1 MLERN
6 SKRIFVFLFFLMILI
21 PVFTINFKETVSKAE
36 NRKLAGFPGIY
47 RDDGGINTDIIED
60 FEAWFNDNIGLR
72 SNFVML
78 NAKIQY
84 YVFGVLPS
92 SCDTILGPEGEFD
105 YATENII
112 RSYQHLDMINEK
124 ELGDYVKS
132 IQYVNDYLETK
143 GIQFYYMQ
151 CWDKQSVYPEHF
163 PNTIIQH
170 GDISRTELITSVVEQ
185 GTNVCVINPKQAL
198 IDGKKEYD
206 TYSRWG
212 DATHW
217 TQRGAYIGYRLLMD
231 AINERNDGR
240 YKVLSSEDYDI
251 KITDQGDTL
260 LGCIHKEEM
269 LENFKIDSPHAY
281 LSDEEP
287 AWLSQW
293 ANRSRRVYYN
303 DDVDND
309 DTLLII
315 GDSYLDNYL
324 YDDLAE
330 SFHKVV
336 LVWGDYV
343 VELPQIIDYY
353 NPDIVLMENAE
364 RSERTGLVTMAVD
377 IMNEQ

>member
-60 FEAWFNDNIGLR
+60 FEDWINDNIGFR

-92 SCDTILGPEGEFD
+92 SCDTILGPEGELN
-105 YATENII
+105 YATADII
-112 RSYQHLDMINEK
+112 RSYQHLDMMTED
-124 ELGDYVKS
+124 ELLTYAMRLK
-132 IQYVNDYLETK
+132 YLNDYLEAR

-151 CWDKQSVYPEHF
+151 CWDKQSVYPEYF
-163 PNTIIQH
+163 PENIIQH
-170 GDISRTELITSVVEQ
+170 GAVSRTDLITSVVEE
-185 GTNVCVINPKQAL
+185 GTDICVINPKQAL
-198 IDGKKEYD
+198 IDAKDEYD

-231 AINERNDGR
+231 TINSRNAGK
-240 YKVLSSEDYDI
+240 YKVLATDDYDI

-260 LGCIHKEEM
+260 FGCIHKEEM
-269 LENFKIDSPHAY
+269 LENFRIASPHAY
-281 LSDEEP
+281 FTDEEP
-287 AWLSQW
+287 LWLSEW
-293 ANRSRRVYYN
+293 SYKSRLVYYN

-309 DTLLII
+309 DTLLVF
-315 GDSYLDNYL
+315 GDSYLDNFL

-336 LVWGDYV
+336 FIWGNYILDWSR
-343 VELPQIIDYY
+343 IIEYY

-364 RSERTGLVTMAVD
+364 RSERTGLVIMAVD
-377 IMNEQ
+377 KFKE